1 MPERRLHRWAAA
13 GALVALLSGHA
24 AAAQRMDP
32 VNPTCPPDPNW
43 SNHSPMRLT
52 VEERNGDRILLA
64 EGVIDETVPSRLEA
78 ILAEYPD
85 QIAEIRLRSPGGNA
99 RAGNAAGYVI
109 REAGIPTRIPSG
121 WACFS
126 ACNFMF
132 MGGAARFVDPG
143 GLFIVHMFTQLANGS
158 WARQELQSGAN
169 QVEIAASIEQSAA
182 LLATEDNDFLIR
194 MGVSRLLLSEIM
206 YQQRAVAG
214 GDGDRSTRRCLTQAE
229 VRQYNVV
236 NGQAE

>member
-1 MPERRLHRWAAA
+1 VPERRLRSWAAA
-13 GALVALLSGHA
+13 AALVALLSGHG

-32 VNPTCPPDPNW
+32 ANPTCPPELNW
-43 SNHSPMRLT
+43 SNHSPMRLS
-52 VEERNGDRILLA
+52 VEERNGNRILLA
-64 EGVIDETVPSRLEA
+64 EGAIDETVPSRLEA
-78 ILAEYPD
+78 ILAEHPD
-85 QIAEIRLRSPGGNA
+85 QIAEIWLRSPGGNA

-132 MGGAARFVDPG
+132 MGGAVRFVDQG

-169 QVEIAASIEQSAA
+169 QVEVAASLEQSAA

-194 MGVSRLLLSEIM
+194 MGVSRQLLSDVM

-214 GDGDRSTRRCLTQAE
+214 EVDRSTRRCLTQAE

-236 NGQAE
+236 NGPVE